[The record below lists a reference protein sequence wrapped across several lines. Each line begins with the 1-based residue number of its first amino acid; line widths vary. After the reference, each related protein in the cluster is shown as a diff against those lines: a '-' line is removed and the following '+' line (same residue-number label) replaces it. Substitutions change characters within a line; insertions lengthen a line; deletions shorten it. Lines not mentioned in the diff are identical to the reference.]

1 MTHGLQ
7 ASNYIIDIL
16 KQDDDLM
23 NMVKG
28 RIYPVMVTDG
38 TDFPFI
44 LVIRTSNYEHD
55 SKDNIYSDVV
65 TVTVAIQTRK
75 YDQGIDIA
83 QAVRNILE
91 KKKFETDDYYIPQI
105 KLRSM
110 SEGYQSKV
118 FVQILDFEV
127 TIS

>member
-91 KKKFETDDYYIPQI
+91 KKKFETDNYYIPQI